1 MGRDCPPCPRSGGG
15 CSAPHPARPRLSRPS
30 PVRSFCCLYFVP
42 TFFSWKVEMAGAL
55 QAEGRGSA
63 LSHQLIPISL
73 PSPLRASLGPAAEG
87 EPRSEA
93 RGACLA
99 EP

>member
-1 MGRDCPPCPRSGGG
+1 MSQGRQWVLGL
-15 CSAPHPARPRLSRPS
+15 HPARPRLPRPS
-30 PVRSFCCLYFVP
+30 PVRSLCRLYVVA
-42 TFFSWKVEMAGAL
+42 TFLSWKEEIAGAL

-63 LSHQLIPISL
+63 LSHQLITISL
-73 PSPLRASLGPAAEG
+73 PSPLCASLGPAVEG
-87 EPRSEA
+87 EPRSET